1 MIYKS
6 YQLEKDIS
14 ILKNNIDLF
23 YGENI
28 GLKNDIKKKL
38 IDKYKESEILKYNQE
53 EIINEKEKFFKEVF
67 NLSLFNNEKI
77 FIIENVNDKILPII
91 NEIDLKIQ
99 NQKIFL
105 FSDILEKKSKL
116 RNYFEKSKH
125 TGIIPCYAD
134 NDISIK
140 KIILEKLKDFK
151 GITPNILNIIV
162 DNSNLDRSKLNNELS
177 KIITFFES
185 KTLDQEKLE
194 KLLNIK
200 INDDFKILRDEALKG
215 NKLMT
220 NKLINDTVIETDK
233 NYLYLSLINQ
243 RLQKLLEIL
252 TLNNGK
258 KNIDNA
264 INSLKPPVFWKD
276 RPILNAQA
284 LKWNIDKIKKILS
297 ETYNIELKIKT
308 SSSVNNRVLIKKLI
322 VDICCLAN
330 S

>member
-6 YQLEKDIS
+6 YQLEKDIN

-38 IDKYKESEILKYNQE
+38 INKYKESEIIKYNQE
-53 EIINEKEKFFKEVF
+53 EVIKDKEKFFKEVF
-67 NLSLFNNEKI
+67 NLSLFNDEKI
-77 FIIENVNDKILPII
+77 FIIENANDKILPVI
-91 NEIDLKIQ
+91 NEIDLKIK

-134 NDISIK
+134 NEISIK
-140 KIILEKLKDFK
+140 KIILEKLKNFK
-151 GITPNILNIIV
+151 GITPNILNIII
-162 DNSNLDRSKLNNELS
+162 DNSNLDRSKLHNELD

-194 KLLNIK
+194 KLLNMK
-200 INDDFKILRDEALKG
+200 INDDFKMLRDEALKG
-215 NKLMT
+215 NKLLT
-220 NKLINDTVIETDK
+220 NKLINDTVIEPDK

-243 RLQKLLEIL
+243 QLQKLLKIL
-252 TLNNGK
+252 TSDNGK
-258 KNIDNA
+258 DLEST
-264 INSLKPPVFWKD
+264 INKIKPPIFWKD
-276 RPILNAQA
+276 RPILSAQA
-284 LKWNIDKIKKILS
+284 LKWNIDKIKKLLS

-308 SSSVNNRVLIKKLI
+308 SSSVNNKVLIKKLI

>member
-6 YQLEKDIS
+6 YQLENDIN

-38 IDKYKESEILKYNQE
+38 INKFKESEIIKYNQE
-53 EIINEKEKFFKEVF
+53 EIIKDKEKFFKEVF
-67 NLSLFNNEKI
+67 NLSLFNDEKI
-77 FIIENVNDKILPII
+77 FIIENANDKILPVI
-91 NEIDLKIQ
+91 NEIDLQIK

-125 TGIIPCYAD
+125 TGIIPCYTD
-134 NDISIK
+134 NEISIK
-140 KIILEKLKDFK
+140 KIILEKLKNFK
-151 GITPNILNIIV
+151 GITPNILSIIV
-162 DNSNLDRSKLNNELS
+162 DNSNLDRSKLHNELD
-177 KIITFFES
+177 KIITFFEN

-200 INDDFKILRDEALKG
+200 INDDFKMLRDEALKG
-215 NKLMT
+215 NKLLT
-220 NKLINDTVIETDK
+220 NKLINDTVIEPDK

-243 RLQKLLEIL
+243 QLQKLLEIL
-252 TLNNGK
+252 TLSNGK
-258 KNIDNA
+258 DLEST
-264 INSLKPPVFWKD
+264 INKIKPPVFWKD
-276 RPILNAQA
+276 RPILGAQV
-284 LKWNIDKIKKILS
+284 LKWNIDKIKKLLS

-308 SSSVNNRVLIKKLI
+308 SSSVNNKVLIKKLI

>member
-38 IDKYKESEILKYNQE
+38 INKYKESEIIKYHQE
-53 EIINEKEKFFKEVF
+53 EIIKDKEKFFKEVF
-67 NLSLFNNEKI
+67 NLSLFNDEKI
-77 FIIENVNDKILPII
+77 FIIENANDKILPVI
-91 NEIDLKIQ
+91 NEIDLKIK
-99 NQKIFL
+99 NQKIFM

-134 NDISIK
+134 NEISIK
-140 KIILEKLKDFK
+140 KIILEKLKNFK
-151 GITPNILNIIV
+151 GITPNILNIII
-162 DNSNLDRSKLNNELS
+162 DNSNLDRSKLHNELN
-177 KIITFFES
+177 KIITFFEN

-200 INDDFKILRDEALKG
+200 INDDFKMLRDEALKG
-215 NKLMT
+215 NKLLT
-220 NKLINDTVIETDK
+220 NKLINDTVIEPDK

-243 RLQKLLEIL
+243 QLQKLLEIL
-252 TLNNGK
+252 TLKNGK
-258 KNIDNA
+258 DLETA
-264 INSLKPPVFWKD
+264 INKIKPPVFWKD
-276 RPILNAQA
+276 KPILSAQA
-284 LKWNIDKIKKILS
+284 LKWNIDKIKKLLS

-308 SSSVNNRVLIKKLI
+308 SSSVDNKVLIKKLI